1 MPRNQH
7 NSNVKRTYIAA
18 VIVCILIWTAC
29 GSAFETSTQNR
40 GGSGDDSLGRAFK
53 NRTSNVQVEGEGTV
67 DRVLDDDVDGSRHQR
82 FIVRLSPGQTI
93 LILHNIDIAPRIDNL
108 QTGDSIRF
116 YGEYIWSA
124 QGGKVHW
131 THHDPQGRHVAGW
144 LKYKG
149 KTYQ

>member
-1 MPRNQH
+1 MRSRFYLVTVVVLALAWTTSGCAAEPTRYNVGATTD
-7 NSNVKRTYIAA
+7 NSE
-18 VIVCILIWTAC
+18 L
-29 GSAFETSTQNR
+29 E
-40 GGSGDDSLGRAFK
+40 RAFK
-53 NRTSNVQVEGEGTV
+53 EKRSNVQVEGEGTV
-67 DRVLDDDVDGSRHQR
+67 DRLLDDDVEGSRHQR
-82 FIVRLSPGQTI
+82 FIVRLPSGQTI
-93 LILHNIDIAPRIDNL
+93 LILHNIDLAPRIDNL

-131 THHDPQGRHVAGW
+131 THHDPQGRHIAGW

>member
-1 MPRNQH
+1 MNMR
-7 NSNVKRTYIAA
+7 SRTYIITVVVIALAWTTSSCAA
-18 VIVCILIWTAC
+18 ESSPYRFGAVTDNSEI
-29 GSAFETSTQNR
+29 E
-40 GGSGDDSLGRAFK
+40 RAFK
-53 NRTSNVQVEGEGTV
+53 ERRSNVQLEGEGTIA
-67 DRVLDDDVDGSRHQR
+67 RVLDDDVDGSRHQR
-82 FIVRLSPGQTI
+82 FIVRLPSGQTL
-93 LILHNIDIAPRIDNL
+93 LILHNIDIAPRVGNL

-116 YGEYIWSA
+116 YGEYLWSA

>member
-1 MPRNQH
+1 MR
-7 NSNVKRTYIAA
+7 SRTYIITVVVIALAWTTSGCAA
-18 VIVCILIWTAC
+18 ESSPYK
-29 GSAFETSTQNR
+29 SAATTDNADIE
-40 GGSGDDSLGRAFK
+40 RAFK
-53 NRTSNVQVEGEGTV
+53 ERRSNVQVEGEGTV
-67 DRVLDDDVDGSRHQR
+67 DRVLEDDVDGSRHQR
-82 FIVRLSPGQTI
+82 FIVRLSSGQTI

>member
-1 MPRNQH
+1 MR
-7 NSNVKRTYIAA
+7 SRTYIITVVVIALAWTTSGCAA
-18 VIVCILIWTAC
+18 ESSPYK
-29 GSAFETSTQNR
+29 SAATTDNADIE
-40 GGSGDDSLGRAFK
+40 RAFK
-53 NRTSNVQVEGEGTV
+53 ERRSNVQVEGEGTV
-67 DRVLDDDVDGSRHQR
+67 DRVLEDDVDGSRHQR
-82 FIVRLSPGQTI
+82 LIVGLSPGQTI